1 MKAVVEKMKVAI
13 IGCTHAGIAAMK
25 QILKYYP
32 GTEITVYERHADI
45 SYMSCGTYLHLG
57 GTIKDLDQA
66 LYANPTE
73 FSEQGVQMRMQYDV
87 INVNADKHT
96 ILAQNL
102 QTKELQ
108 TDHYDKLIMA
118 TGSITAIP
126 AIPGVENPKVM
137 LCKTCEQA
145 QQLYEA
151 AQHAHHIAI
160 VGGGYSGV
168 ELAEGY
174 VKSGHAVTL
183 FQRGSHLINEYLDPQ
198 LSEKVEKLLTTNG
211 IQVKTNAQV
220 MAFSDTA
227 DNRLRVTTANGEETF
242 DMAVICPGVIPQSE
256 LLAGQVNRTKQGAIV
271 TDRYMG
277 TSNPDIYAAGD
288 VTEVNFNPTKEHAYM
303 PLVSHAIRQG
313 ALAGINIFDKRLGSI
328 GTQATTGMLI
338 FDQTVACAGMTL
350 TAAKAANFD
359 AKEAFYEG
367 NYRPDFMPT
376 TEKVMI
382 TLVYDQQTRKVL
394 GGQLISAHEVSQSAN
409 TLSVVIHNGNTIDE
423 LAFMDMLFSP
433 NFDEPFNYLNLVAQ
447 AAVDQEHGYRR
458 NN

>member
-1 MKAVVEKMKVAI
+1 M
-13 IGCTHAGIAAMK
+13 
-25 QILKYYP
+25 
-32 GTEITVYERHADI
+32 
-45 SYMSCGTYLHLG
+45 
-57 GTIKDLDQA
+57 
-66 LYANPTE
+66 
-73 FSEQGVQMRMQYDV
+73 
-87 INVNADKHT
+87 
-96 ILAQNL
+96 
-102 QTKELQ
+102 
-108 TDHYDKLIMA
+108 
-118 TGSITAIP
+118 
-126 AIPGVENPKVM
+126 
-137 LCKTCEQA
+137 
-145 QQLYEA
+145 
-151 AQHAHHIAI
+151 
-160 VGGGYSGV
+160 
-168 ELAEGY
+168 
-174 VKSGHAVTL
+174 KSGHAVTL

>member
-1 MKAVVEKMKVAI
+1 MKAVVETMKVAI

-57 GTIKDLDQA
+57 GTIHNLDQA
-66 LYANPTE
+66 LYANPSE

-108 TDHYDKLIMA
+108 TDHYDKLVMA

-151 AQHAHHIAI
+151 AKHAHHIAI

-174 VKSGHAVTL
+174 VKSGHTVTL
-183 FQRGSHLINEYLDPQ
+183 FQRGPHLINEYLDPQ
-198 LSEKVEKLLTTNG
+198 ISEKIEDLLTTKG
-211 IQVKTNAQV
+211 IQVRTNAQV
-220 MAFSDTA
+220 TAFSDTA
-227 DNRLRVTTANGEETF
+227 DNRLRVATADSEEIF

-277 TSNPDIYAAGD
+277 TSNPDIFAAGD
-288 VTEVNFNPTKEHAYM
+288 VMEVNFNPTKEHAYM

-313 ALAGINIFDKRLGSI
+313 ALAGINIFDKRLGAI

-338 FDQTVACAGMTL
+338 FDQTVACAGLTL

-359 AKEAFYEG
+359 AQAAFYEG

-376 TEKVMI
+376 TAKVMI
-382 TLVYDQQTRKVL
+382 ELVYDQQTRKVL
-394 GGQLISAHEVSQSAN
+394 GGQLMSAHEVSQSAN

>member
-66 LYANPTE
+66 LYANSTE

-256 LLAGQVNRTKQGAIV
+256 LLAGQVNRTKQGTIV

-288 VTEVNFNPTKEHAYM
+288 VTEVNFNPTKDHAYM

>member
-1 MKAVVEKMKVAI
+1 MKVAI

-66 LYANPTE
+66 LYANSTE

-288 VTEVNFNPTKEHAYM
+288 VTEVNFNPTKDHAYM

>member
-1 MKAVVEKMKVAI
+1 MKVAI

-32 GTEITVYERHADI
+32 GTEIAVYERHADI

-288 VTEVNFNPTKEHAYM
+288 VTEVNFNPTKDHAYM

>member
-1 MKAVVEKMKVAI
+1 MKVAI
-13 IGCTHAGIAAMK
+13 IGCTHAGIAAMR

-32 GTEITVYERHADI
+32 GTEITVYERHATI

-66 LYANPTE
+66 LYANPDE
-73 FSEQGVQMRMQYDV
+73 FSKQGVQMRMQYDV
-87 INVNADKHT
+87 IKIDATKHT
-96 ILAQNL
+96 IMAQNL
-102 QTKELQ
+102 QTKTMEN
-108 TDHYDKLIMA
+108 DHYDKLVMA
-118 TGSITAIP
+118 TGSLTAIP

-151 AQHAHHIAI
+151 AQHAKQIAI
-160 VGGGYSGV
+160 VGGGYAGV

-174 VKSGHAVTL
+174 IKSGHTVTL
-183 FQRGSHLINEYLDPQ
+183 YQRGPQLIYEYLDAK
-198 LSEKVEKLLTTNG
+198 LANKVETLLTSHG
-211 IQVKTNAQV
+211 IDVRTNAQV
-220 MAFSDTA
+220 TGFQDTP
-227 DNRLRVTTANGEETF
+227 DNRLQVTTADSETIY

-277 TSNPDIYAAGD
+277 TSNPDIFAAGD
-288 VTEVNFNPTKEHAYM
+288 VTEVKFNPTKDHAYM

-338 FDQTVACAGMTL
+338 FGQTIACTGMTIACTGMTL
-350 TAAKAANFD
+350 AAAKAANFE
-359 AKEAFYEG
+359 AKTAIYEG

-376 TEKVMI
+376 TTKI
-382 TLVYDQQTRKVL
+382 TIELVYDQQTRKVL
-394 GGQLISAHEVSQSAN
+394 GGQLMSAHEVSQSAN
-409 TLSVVIHNGNTIDE
+409 TLSVIIHNGNTIDE

>member
-1 MKAVVEKMKVAI
+1 MKVAI

-66 LYANPTE
+66 LYANPNE

-220 MAFSDTA
+220 TAFSDTA

-277 TSNPDIYAAGD
+277 TSNSDIYAAGD
-288 VTEVNFNPTKEHAYM
+288 VTEVNFNPTKDHAYM

>member
-288 VTEVNFNPTKEHAYM
+288 VTEVNFNPTKDHAYT

>member
-1 MKAVVEKMKVAI
+1 MKAVVGIMKVAI

-66 LYANPTE
+66 LYANPNE

-220 MAFSDTA
+220 TAFSDTA

-288 VTEVNFNPTKEHAYM
+288 VTEVNFNPTKDHAYM

>member
-1 MKAVVEKMKVAI
+1 MKVAI

-57 GTIKDLDQA
+57 GTIHNLDQA
-66 LYANPTE
+66 LYANPSE

-108 TDHYDKLIMA
+108 TDHYDKLVMA

-151 AQHAHHIAI
+151 AKHAHHIAI

-174 VKSGHAVTL
+174 VKSGHTVTL
-183 FQRGSHLINEYLDPQ
+183 FQR
-198 LSEKVEKLLTTNG
+198 
-211 IQVKTNAQV
+211 A
-220 MAFSDTA
+220 
-227 DNRLRVTTANGEETF
+227 
-242 DMAVICPGVIPQSE
+242 
-256 LLAGQVNRTKQGAIV
+256 
-271 TDRYMG
+271 
-277 TSNPDIYAAGD
+277 
-288 VTEVNFNPTKEHAYM
+288 PT
-303 PLVSHAIRQG
+303 
-313 ALAGINIFDKRLGSI
+313 
-328 GTQATTGMLI
+328 
-338 FDQTVACAGMTL
+338 
-350 TAAKAANFD
+350 
-359 AKEAFYEG
+359 
-367 NYRPDFMPT
+367 
-376 TEKVMI
+376 
-382 TLVYDQQTRKVL
+382 
-394 GGQLISAHEVSQSAN
+394 
-409 TLSVVIHNGNTIDE
+409 
-423 LAFMDMLFSP
+423 
-433 NFDEPFNYLNLVAQ
+433 
-447 AAVDQEHGYRR
+447 
-458 NN
+458 

>member
-288 VTEVNFNPTKEHAYM
+288 VTEVNFNPTKDHAYM

-359 AKEAFYEG
+359 AKEAFYEATIVQILC
-367 NYRPDFMPT
+367 RP
-376 TEKVMI
+376 
-382 TLVYDQQTRKVL
+382 
-394 GGQLISAHEVSQSAN
+394 
-409 TLSVVIHNGNTIDE
+409 
-423 LAFMDMLFSP
+423 
-433 NFDEPFNYLNLVAQ
+433 
-447 AAVDQEHGYRR
+447 RR
-458 NN
+458 RS

>member
-1 MKAVVEKMKVAI
+1 MKVAI

-73 FSEQGVQMRMQYDV
+73 FSEQGVHMRMRYDV
-87 INVNADKHT
+87 IKVDADKHT
-96 ILAQNL
+96 IMAQDL
-102 QTKELQ
+102 QTKEMH

-151 AQHAHHIAI
+151 AKTAHHIAI
-160 VGGGYSGV
+160 VGGGYFGV

-174 VKSGHAVTL
+174 VKSGHTVTL
-183 FQRGSHLINEYLDPQ
+183 FQRGPHLVNEYLDPQ
-198 LSEKVEKLLTTNG
+198 LSQRIEDLLTTKG
-211 IQVKTNAQV
+211 ITIKTNAQV
-220 MAFSDTA
+220 TAFSDTA
-227 DNRLRVTTANGEETF
+227 DNRLRVDTADTTETF
-242 DMAVICPGVIPQSE
+242 DMAVICPGVVPQSE
-256 LLAGQVNRTKQGAIV
+256 LLAGQVNRTERGAIV

-277 TSNPDIYAAGD
+277 TSNADIFVAGD
-288 VTEVNFNPTKEHAYM
+288 VTEVKFNPTKDRAYI

-338 FDQTVACAGMTL
+338 FDQTVACTGMTL
-350 TAAKAANFD
+350 AAAKAASFE
-359 AKEAFYEG
+359 AKTAFYEG

-376 TEKVMI
+376 TTKVSI
-382 TLVYDQQTRKVL
+382 ELVYDQQTRKVL
-394 GGQLISAHEVSQSAN
+394 GGQLMSAHEVSQSAN
-409 TLSVVIHNGNTIDE
+409 TLSVVIQNGNTIDE

-433 NFDEPFNYLNLVAQ
+433 NFDEPFNYLNLAAQ
-447 AAVDQEHGYRR
+447 VAVDQEHGYRR

>member
-32 GTEITVYERHADI
+32 GTEIAVYERHADI

-288 VTEVNFNPTKEHAYM
+288 VTEVNFNPTKDHAYM

>member
-1 MKAVVEKMKVAI
+1 MKAVVETMKVAI

>member
-45 SYMSCGTYLHLG
+45 SYMSCGTYLRLG

-137 LCKTCEQA
+137 LCKTREQA

-227 DNRLRVTTANGEETF
+227 DSRLRVTTANGEETF

-288 VTEVNFNPTKEHAYM
+288 VTEVNFNPTKDHAYT
-303 PLVSHAIRQG
+303 PLVSHVIRQG

>member
-1 MKAVVEKMKVAI
+1 MKVAI

-66 LYANPTE
+66 LYANPNE

-220 MAFSDTA
+220 TAFSDTA

-288 VTEVNFNPTKEHAYM
+288 VTEVNFNPTKDHAYM

>member
-1 MKAVVEKMKVAI
+1 MKVAI

-66 LYANPTE
+66 LYANSTE

-256 LLAGQVNRTKQGAIV
+256 LLAGQVNRTKQGTIV

-288 VTEVNFNPTKEHAYM
+288 VTEVNFNPTKDHAYM

>member
-66 LYANPTE
+66 LYANSTE

-288 VTEVNFNPTKEHAYM
+288 VTEVNFNPTKDHAYM

>member
-1 MKAVVEKMKVAI
+1 MKVAI

-66 LYANPTE
+66 LYANPNE

-198 LSEKVEKLLTTNG
+198 LSEKVEKLLITNG

-220 MAFSDTA
+220 TAFSDTA

-288 VTEVNFNPTKEHAYM
+288 VTEVNFNPTKDHAYM